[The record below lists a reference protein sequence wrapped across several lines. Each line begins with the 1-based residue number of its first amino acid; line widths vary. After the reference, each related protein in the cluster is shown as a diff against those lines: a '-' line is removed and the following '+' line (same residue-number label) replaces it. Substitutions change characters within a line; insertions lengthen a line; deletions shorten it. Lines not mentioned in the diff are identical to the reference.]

1 MLVTVTPTHLYSLC
15 LARQVG
21 LCRLSV
27 TPMYL
32 DNWTLMVTLGA
43 RVAIGDIGPP
53 SSPGIASTPVILVPG
68 HLSGQSSLV
77 NIVSQCLLA
86 FLVFTFNH
94 TADVCL

>member
-1 MLVTVTPTHLYSLC
+1 MTPTHLYALC

-21 LCRLSV
+21 LCRLGVTSV
-27 TPMYL
+27 YL
-32 DNWTLMVTLGA
+32 DNSTLVVTLGA

-53 SSPGIASTPVILVPG
+53 SRPRVASTPVIFVPG
-68 HLSGQSSLV
+68 HRSGQSSLV

-86 FLVFTFNH
+86 SLVFTFNH

>member
-1 MLVTVTPTHLYSLC
+1 MTPTHLYALC

-21 LCRLSV
+21 LCRLGV

-32 DNWTLMVTLGA
+32 DDWTLVITLGA

-53 SSPGIASTPVILVPG
+53 SSPGVASTPVIFVRRHP
-68 HLSGQSSLV
+68 SGQSSLV
-77 NIVSQCLLA
+77 NIVYQCLLA
-86 FLVFTFNH
+86 SLVFTFNH